1 MKRDFLK
8 NLDLGDGAKLPDAA
22 IDAIMAE
29 HGKTVNPLQET
40 INTLTGERD
49 GLQTQLADA
58 QNLLSTAQG
67 WEQKYNTD
75 TQALQ
80 GQIAAL
86 QKDINTR
93 NARDKVS
100 ADTGVPANLL
110 TGDTEESC
118 KAQADAIL
126 AWRGAQPK
134 YPSTKDGGE
143 PPAGGG
149 GNSIADAWLSVSEG
163 LKS

>member
-1 MKRDFLK
+1 MKREFLEG
-8 NLDLGDGAKLPDAA
+8 LDLGEGVKLSKSA

-29 HGKTVNPLQET
+29 HGKDIEAQKTT

-49 GLQTQLADA
+49 GLQTKLTEA
-58 QNLLSTAQG
+58 QNRLSSAQD
-67 WEQKYNTD
+67 WEEKYNTD
-75 TQALQ
+75 TQNLQ
-80 GQIAAL
+80 GQISAL

-134 YPSTKDGGE
+134 YPSTNDGGE
-143 PPAGGG
+143 PAGGG
-149 GNSIADAWLSVSEG
+149 GGGIHDAWLSVSEG
-163 LKS
+163 LK